1 MWSVLGTIKKHL
13 SKSILLAMIL
23 GLVVGYFADTAF
35 LKDLIIPLTIV
46 MVFPMMVNLNL
57 KQIFKKGDTKI
68 LAMSQLINFIII
80 PLIAFAIGSLFFANQ
95 PYVFI
100 GFMLMAV
107 LPTSGMTIS
116 WTGFTKGN
124 ISAAVKI
131 TILGLILGAFLGP
144 VILNLVFG
152 QAISIP
158 ALKII
163 TQILIVILIPL
174 VLGVSTKKLMV
185 KKIGQEKFDAKWKK
199 RFPLL
204 SSIGILLVIFIA
216 TSLKAKA
223 IVQDPMMVLLLM
235 VPVVIF
241 YIVNFTMTTII
252 GRYLC
257 KENNR
262 SALVYGTVMR
272 NLSVALAVAMTAFDS
287 ASSSIAL
294 IIAISYI
301 FQVQFAALY
310 VRIFNRFVRNKP
322 TPIPASTSA

>member
-1 MWSVLGTIKKHL
+1 MWKILSKVKEHL
-13 SKSILLAMIL
+13 SISILLSMIL
-23 GLVVGYFADTAF
+23 GLVIGYFADTSV
-35 LKDLIIPLTIV
+35 LNNLIIPLTIV
-46 MVFPMMVNLNL
+46 MVFPMMVNINL
-57 KQIFKKGDTKI
+57 KQIFDKGDKKI
-68 LAMSQLINFIII
+68 LIMSQMVNFIII
-80 PLIAFAIGSLFFANQ
+80 PLIAFGIGSLFFADQ

-124 ISAAVKI
+124 IGAAIKI
-131 TILGLILGAFLGP
+131 TILGLILGAFIGP
-144 VILNLVFG
+144 VILNLIFG
-152 QAISIP
+152 QSISIP

-163 TQILIVILIPL
+163 TQILIVVLIPL
-174 VLGVSTKKLMV
+174 TMGMLTKKLML
-185 KKIGQEKFDAKWKK
+185 KKIGQEKYDEKWKK

-204 SSIGILLVIFIA
+204 SSIGIIFVIFIA

-223 IVQDPMMVLLLM
+223 IIQNPTMVLLLI

-241 YIVNFTMTTII
+241 YVVNFIFTTLL
-252 GRYLC
+252 GRYFC
-257 KENNR
+257 KEYNR

-272 NLSVALAVAMTAFDS
+272 NLSVALAIAMTVFDS
-287 ASSSIAL
+287 GNSSIAL

-310 VRIFNRFVRNKP
+310 VRIFNKFQARFKQ
-322 TPIPASTSA
+322 

>member
-1 MWSVLGTIKKHL
+1 MWNVLGTIKKHL
-13 SKSILLAMIL
+13 SKSILAAMIV
-23 GLVVGYFADTAF
+23 GLVVGYFADTSA
-35 LKDLIIPLTIV
+35 LRDLIIPLTIV
-46 MVFPMMVNLNL
+46 MVFPMMVNINL
-57 KQIFKKGDTKI
+57 KQLFKKGDTKI
-68 LAMSQLINFIII
+68 LVMSQLINFIVI

-124 ISAAVKI
+124 VGAAVKI
-131 TILGLILGAFLGP
+131 TILGLTLGAFLGP
-144 VILNLVFG
+144 VILNLIFG
-152 QAISIP
+152 QTITIP

-163 TQILIVILIPL
+163 TQILIVVLIPL
-174 VLGVSTKKLMV
+174 VLGVATKKLMLR
-185 KKIGQEKFDAKWKK
+185 KIGQQKFDAKWKK

-204 SSIGILLVIFIA
+204 SSVGIILVIFIA

-223 IVQDPMMVLLLM
+223 IVQNPMMVLMLI

-241 YIVNFTMTTII
+241 YVVNFTLTTVI
-252 GRYLC
+252 GRYFC

-287 ASSSIAL
+287 AGSSIAL

-310 VRIFNRFVRNKP
+310 VRIFNRFIRKKP
-322 TPIPASTSA
+322 SQIQSQTSA

>member
-1 MWSVLGTIKKHL
+1 MWKILSKVKEHL
-13 SKSILLAMIL
+13 SISILLSMII
-23 GLVVGYFADTAF
+23 GLVIGYFADTSV
-35 LKDLIIPLTIV
+35 LNNLIIPLTIV
-46 MVFPMMVNLNL
+46 MVFPMMVNINL
-57 KQIFKKGDTKI
+57 KQIFDKGDKKI
-68 LAMSQLINFIII
+68 LIMSQMVNFIII
-80 PLIAFAIGSLFFANQ
+80 PLIAFGIGSLFFANQ

-124 ISAAVKI
+124 IGAAIKI
-131 TILGLILGAFLGP
+131 TILGLILGAFIGP
-144 VILNLVFG
+144 VILNLIFG
-152 QAISIP
+152 QSISIP

-163 TQILIVILIPL
+163 TQILIVVLIPL
-174 VLGVSTKKLMV
+174 TMGMLTKKLML
-185 KKIGQEKFDAKWKK
+185 KKIGQEKYDEKWKK

-204 SSIGILLVIFIA
+204 SSIGIIFVIFIA

-223 IVQDPMMVLLLM
+223 IIQNPTMVLLLI

-241 YIVNFTMTTII
+241 YVVNFIFTTLL
-252 GRYLC
+252 GRYFC
-257 KENNR
+257 KEYNR

-272 NLSVALAVAMTAFDS
+272 NLSVALAIAMTVFDS
-287 ASSSIAL
+287 GNSSIAL

-310 VRIFNRFVRNKP
+310 VRIFNKISGKIQ
-322 TPIPASTSA
+322 TITT